1 MTATAG
7 RLPRV
12 AFVTIGQAPRTDVVP
27 QMLADLGLP
36 VAVEEFGI
44 LDELDAAQIAALAP
58 ASGEYRF
65 ASRLRDGSQAV
76 MGKPVAEAM
85 LARLMAS
92 LDDGRFDVLVPL
104 CTGTALP
111 PMRTLVIEPQQ
122 VVDHLT
128 VALAQ
133 GCKRLGIVLPLEGQV
148 GNFHLIEPVSCEMRV
163 THASPYTDAAD
174 AANTADTGADTGTGR
189 FAHAGEALR
198 GCDLVVMHCMG
209 YTEAMRAEVAR
220 HARAPVLLSNR
231 MVATLLGQVLAGR
244 NQSGL

>member
-1 MTATAG
+1 MTATAE

-36 VAVEEFGI
+36 IAAQEFGI
-44 LDELDAAQIAALAP
+44 LDDLDAEQVAALAP
-58 ASGEYRF
+58 AEGEYRF

-92 LDDGRFDVLVPL
+92 LDDGRFDALVPL

-148 GNFHLIEPVSCEMRV
+148 GSFHLIEPVSCELRV
-163 THASPYTDAAD
+163 THASPYTD
-174 AANTADTGADTGTGR
+174 TGTGR
-189 FAHAGEALR
+189 FAQAGEALR

-209 YTEAMRAEVAR
+209 YTEAMRAKVAR
-220 HARAPVLLSNR
+220 HAGAPVLLSNR
-231 MVATLLGQVLAGR
+231 MVARLLGQILEGR
-244 NQSGL
+244 

>member
-1 MTATAG
+1 MTATAE

-12 AFVTIGQAPRTDVVP
+12 AFVAIGQAPRTDVVP

-36 VAVEEFGI
+36 VAAEEFGI
-44 LDELDAAQIAALAP
+44 LDDLDADAIAALAP
-58 ASGEYRF
+58 AGGEYRF

-92 LDDGRFDVLVPL
+92 LDDGRFDALVPL

-128 VALAQ
+128 VALAR

-148 GNFHLIEPVSCEMRV
+148 GSFHLIEPVSCEMRV
-163 THASPYTDAAD
+163 THASPYTD
-174 AANTADTGADTGTGR
+174 TGADTGTGR
-189 FAHAGEALR
+189 FARAGEVLR

-231 MVATLLGQVLAGR
+231 MVARLLGQVLAGR
-244 NQSGL
+244 NESGL

>member
-1 MTATAG
+1 MTAAAG

-36 VAVEEFGI
+36 VTVEEYGI
-44 LDELDAAQIAALAP
+44 LDDLDDDQIAALAP

-133 GCKRLGIVLPLEGQV
+133 GCTRLGIVLPLEGQV

-174 AANTADTGADTGTGR
+174 ATNSADTGTGR
-189 FAHAGEALR
+189 FAQAGEALR

-244 NQSGL
+244 NESGL

>member
-1 MTATAG
+1 MSAPAQ

-36 VAVEEFGI
+36 VAAEEFGI
-44 LDELDAAQIAALAP
+44 LDDLDTDQIAALAP
-58 ASGEYRF
+58 ADDEYRF

-92 LDDGRFDVLVPL
+92 LDDGRFDALVPL

-148 GNFHLIEPVSCEMRV
+148 GSFHLIEPVSCELRV
-163 THASPYTDAAD
+163 THASPYTD
-174 AANTADTGADTGTGR
+174 TGTGR
-189 FAHAGEALR
+189 FAQAGETLR

-209 YTEAMRAEVAR
+209 YTEAMRAQVAR
-220 HARAPVLLSNR
+220 HAGAPALLSNR
-231 MVATLLGQVLAGR
+231 MVARLLGQVLEGR
-244 NQSGL
+244 SGNGL

>member
-1 MTATAG
+1 MTATAE

-36 VAVEEFGI
+36 VAAEEFGI
-44 LDELDAAQIAALAP
+44 LDDLDADQIAALAP
-58 ASGEYRF
+58 TSGEYRF

-92 LDDGRFDVLVPL
+92 LDDGRFDALVPL

-148 GNFHLIEPVSCEMRV
+148 GSFHLIEPVSCELRV
-163 THASPYTDAAD
+163 THASPYTD
-174 AANTADTGADTGTGR
+174 TGTGR
-189 FAHAGEALR
+189 FAQAGETLR

-220 HARAPVLLSNR
+220 HAGAPVLLSNR
-231 MVATLLGQVLAGR
+231 MVATLLGQVLDGR
-244 NQSGL
+244 SGHGL

>member
-1 MTATAG
+1 MTATAE

-12 AFVTIGQAPRTDVVP
+12 AFVTIGQAPRADVVP

-36 VAVEEFGI
+36 VAAEEFGI
-44 LDELDAAQIAALAP
+44 LDHLDADQIAALAP
-58 ASGEYRF
+58 AEGEYRF
-65 ASRLRDGSQAV
+65 ASRLRDGTQAV

-92 LDDGRFDVLVPL
+92 LDDGRFDALVPL

-148 GNFHLIEPVSCEMRV
+148 GSFHLIEPVSCELRV
-163 THASPYTDAAD
+163 THASPYTD
-174 AANTADTGADTGTGR
+174 TGTGR
-189 FAHAGEALR
+189 FAQAGEALR

-231 MVATLLGQVLAGR
+231 MVARLLGQILAGR
-244 NQSGL
+244 NESGL

>member
-1 MTATAG
+1 MA
-7 RLPRV
+7 
-12 AFVTIGQAPRTDVVP
+12 
-27 QMLADLGLP
+27 
-36 VAVEEFGI
+36 EEFGI
-44 LDELDAAQIAALAP
+44 LDDLDADAIATLAP
-58 ASGEYRF
+58 AGGEYRF

-92 LDDGRFDVLVPL
+92 LDDGRFDALVPL

-148 GNFHLIEPVSCEMRV
+148 GSFHLIGPVSCELRV
-163 THASPYTDAAD
+163 THASPYTD
-174 AANTADTGADTGTGR
+174 TGTS
-189 FAHAGEALR
+189 
-198 GCDLVVMHCMG
+198 
-209 YTEAMRAEVAR
+209 AR
-220 HARAPVLLSNR
+220 RTCPSR
-231 MVATLLGQVLAGR
+231 SSPATTR
-244 NQSGL
+244 HW

>member
-1 MTATAG
+1 MTANAG

-36 VAVEEFGI
+36 VSVEEFGI
-44 LDELDAAQIAALAP
+44 LDDLDPDQIAALAP

-92 LDDGRFDVLVPL
+92 LDDGRFDALVPL

-133 GCKRLGIVLPLEGQV
+133 GCRRLGIVLPLEGQV
-148 GNFHLIEPVSCEMRV
+148 GNFHLIEPLSCEMRV
-163 THASPYTDAAD
+163 MHASPYTDAAD
-174 AANTADTGADTGTGR
+174 ATNTADTGAGR
-189 FAHAGEALR
+189 FAQAGEALR

-244 NQSGL
+244 NESGL

>member
-1 MTATAG
+1 MTAPSQ

-36 VAVEEFGI
+36 VAAEEFGI
-44 LDELDAAQIAALAP
+44 LDDLDTDQIAALAP
-58 ASGEYRF
+58 ADDEYRF

-92 LDDGRFDVLVPL
+92 LDDGRFDALVPL

-148 GNFHLIEPVSCEMRV
+148 GSFHLIEPVSCELRV
-163 THASPYTDAAD
+163 THASPYTD
-174 AANTADTGADTGTGR
+174 TGTGR
-189 FAHAGEALR
+189 FAQAGETLR

-220 HARAPVLLSNR
+220 HAGAPVLLSNR
-231 MVATLLGQVLAGR
+231 MVARLLGQVLEGR
-244 NQSGL
+244 SGNGL

>member
-1 MTATAG
+1 MTDMAE

-36 VAVEEFGI
+36 VAAEEFGI
-44 LDELDAAQIAALAP
+44 LDDLDADQIAALAP
-58 ASGEYRF
+58 ARDEYRF

-92 LDDGRFDVLVPL
+92 LDDGRFDALVPL

-148 GNFHLIEPVSCEMRV
+148 GSFHLIEPVSCELRV
-163 THASPYTDAAD
+163 THASPYTD
-174 AANTADTGADTGTGR
+174 TGTGR
-189 FAHAGEALR
+189 FAQAGEALR

-231 MVATLLGQVLAGR
+231 MVARLLGQVLAGR
-244 NQSGL
+244 NEFGL

>member
-1 MTATAG
+1 MTATAE
-7 RLPRV
+7 RLPRL

-36 VAVEEFGI
+36 VAAQEFGI
-44 LDELDAAQIAALAP
+44 LDDLDADAIAALAP
-58 ASGEYRF
+58 ADGEYRF

-76 MGKPVAEAM
+76 MGKPVAEAI

-92 LDDGRFDVLVPL
+92 LDDGRFDALVPL

-128 VALAQ
+128 VALAR

-148 GNFHLIEPVSCEMRV
+148 GSFHLIEPVSCELRV
-163 THASPYTDAAD
+163 THASPY
-174 AANTADTGADTGTGR
+174 ADTATGR
-189 FAHAGEALR
+189 FAQAGETLR

-231 MVATLLGQVLAGR
+231 MVARLLGQVLEGR
-244 NQSGL
+244 SGNGL

>member
-1 MTATAG
+1 MSAPAQ

-36 VAVEEFGI
+36 VAAEEFGI
-44 LDELDAAQIAALAP
+44 LDDLDTDQIAALAP
-58 ASGEYRF
+58 ADDEYRF

-92 LDDGRFDVLVPL
+92 LDDGRFDALVPL

-148 GNFHLIEPVSCEMRV
+148 GSFHLIEPVSCELRV
-163 THASPYTDAAD
+163 THASPYTD
-174 AANTADTGADTGTGR
+174 TGTGR
-189 FAHAGEALR
+189 FAQAGETLR

-220 HARAPVLLSNR
+220 HAGAPALLSNR
-231 MVATLLGQVLAGR
+231 MVARLLGQVLEGR
-244 NQSGL
+244 SGNGL

>member
-1 MTATAG
+1 MAT
-7 RLPRV
+7 
-12 AFVTIGQAPRTDVVP
+12 
-27 QMLADLGLP
+27 
-36 VAVEEFGI
+36 
-44 LDELDAAQIAALAP
+44 LAP
-58 ASGEYRF
+58 DGGEYRF

-92 LDDGRFDVLVPL
+92 LDDGRFDALVPL

-148 GNFHLIEPVSCEMRV
+148 GSFHLIGPVSCELRV
-163 THASPYTDAAD
+163 THASPYTD
-174 AANTADTGADTGTGR
+174 TGTSARRTCPGR
-189 FAHAGEALR
+189 SSPA
-198 GCDLVVMHCMG
+198 
-209 YTEAMRAEVAR
+209 TTR
-220 HARAPVLLSNR
+220 HW
-231 MVATLLGQVLAGR
+231 
-244 NQSGL
+244 

>member
-36 VAVEEFGI
+36 VAAEEFGI
-44 LDELDAAQIAALAP
+44 LDDLEAGQIAALAP
-58 ASGEYRF
+58 TEREYRF

-92 LDDGRFDVLVPL
+92 LDDGRFDALVPL

-128 VALAQ
+128 VALAR
-133 GCKRLGIVLPLEGQV
+133 GCKRLGIVLPLEVQV
-148 GNFHLIEPVSCEMRV
+148 GSFHLIEPVSCELRV
-163 THASPYTDAAD
+163 THASPYK
-174 AANTADTGADTGTGR
+174 DTGTGR
-189 FAHAGEALR
+189 FAQAGATLR

-220 HARAPVLLSNR
+220 HAGAPVVLSNR
-231 MVATLLGQVLAGR
+231 MVARLLGQVLEGRAGSR
-244 NQSGL
+244 L

>member
-1 MTATAG
+1 MTATAE

-36 VAVEEFGI
+36 VAAEEFGI
-44 LDELDAAQIAALAP
+44 LDGLDANAIAALAP
-58 ASGEYRF
+58 AGDEYRF

-92 LDDGRFDVLVPL
+92 LDDGRFDALVPL

-111 PMRTLVIEPQQ
+111 AMRTLVIEPQQ

-128 VALAQ
+128 VALAR

-148 GNFHLIEPVSCEMRV
+148 GSFHLIEPVTCELRV
-163 THASPYTDAAD
+163 THASPYTDT
-174 AANTADTGADTGTGR
+174 NTGTGR
-189 FAHAGEALR
+189 FAQAGETLR

-220 HARAPVLLSNR
+220 HAGAPVLLSNR
-231 MVATLLGQVLAGR
+231 MVATLLGQVLHGR
-244 NQSGL
+244 NRHGL

>member
-1 MTATAG
+1 MTATAE

-12 AFVTIGQAPRTDVVP
+12 AFVTIGQAPRADVVP

-36 VAVEEFGI
+36 VAAEEFGI
-44 LDELDAAQIAALAP
+44 LDHLDADQIAALAP
-58 ASGEYRF
+58 AEGEYRF

-92 LDDGRFDVLVPL
+92 LDDGRFDALVPL

-148 GNFHLIEPVSCEMRV
+148 GSFHLIEPVSCELRV
-163 THASPYTDAAD
+163 THASPYTD
-174 AANTADTGADTGTGR
+174 TGTGR
-189 FAHAGEALR
+189 FAQAGEALR

-231 MVATLLGQVLAGR
+231 MVARLLGQILAGR
-244 NQSGL
+244 NESGL

>member
-1 MTATAG
+1 MTAPAG

-12 AFVTIGQAPRTDVVP
+12 AFVTIGQAPRTDIVP

-36 VAVEEFGI
+36 VAAEEFGI
-44 LDELDAAQIAALAP
+44 LDNLDVDAIAALAP
-58 ASGEYRF
+58 ANGEYRF

-92 LDDGRFDVLVPL
+92 LDDGRFDALVPL

-148 GNFHLIEPVSCEMRV
+148 GSFHLIEPVSCELRI
-163 THASPYTDAAD
+163 THASPYTDTVAD
-174 AANTADTGADTGTGR
+174 SGTGR
-189 FAHAGEALR
+189 FAQAGETLR

-220 HARAPVLLSNR
+220 HAGAPVLLSNR
-231 MVATLLGQVLAGR
+231 MVARLLGQVLEGR
-244 NQSGL
+244 NGNGL

>member
-1 MTATAG
+1 MTAAAP

-12 AFVTIGQAPRTDVVP
+12 AFVTIGQSPRTDVVP
-27 QMLADLGLP
+27 QMMADLGLP
-36 VAVEEFGI
+36 AEVEEFGI
-44 LDELDAAQIAALAP
+44 LDALGPDEIAALAP
-58 ASGEYRF
+58 AAGEYRF
-65 ASRLRDGSQAV
+65 ASRLRDGTQAV

-92 LDDGRFDVLVPL
+92 LDDGRFDALVPL

-148 GNFHLIEPVSCEMRV
+148 DSFHLIKPVSCELRV
-163 THASPYTDAAD
+163 THASPYTD
-174 AANTADTGADTGTGR
+174 TGTGG
-189 FAHAGEALR
+189 FARAGQALR

-209 YTEAMRAEVAR
+209 YTEAMRAEVAH

-231 MVATLLGQVLAGR
+231 MVATLLGQVLDARGR
-244 NQSGL
+244 NGL

>member
-12 AFVTIGQAPRTDVVP
+12 AFVTIGHSPRTDVVP

-36 VAVEEFGI
+36 VAEEEFGI
-44 LDELDAAQIAALAP
+44 LDDLDAEAIAALAP
-58 ASGEYRF
+58 AGGEYHF

-92 LDDGRFDVLVPL
+92 LDDGRFDALVPL

-128 VALAQ
+128 VALAR

-148 GNFHLIEPVSCEMRV
+148 DSFHLIEPVSCELRV
-163 THASPYTDAAD
+163 THASPYTDTVA
-174 AANTADTGADTGTGR
+174 GTGR
-189 FAHAGEALR
+189 FAQAGETLR

-220 HARAPVLLSNR
+220 HAGAPVLLSNR
-231 MVATLLGQVLAGR
+231 MVARLLGQVLEGGSG
-244 NQSGL
+244 SGL